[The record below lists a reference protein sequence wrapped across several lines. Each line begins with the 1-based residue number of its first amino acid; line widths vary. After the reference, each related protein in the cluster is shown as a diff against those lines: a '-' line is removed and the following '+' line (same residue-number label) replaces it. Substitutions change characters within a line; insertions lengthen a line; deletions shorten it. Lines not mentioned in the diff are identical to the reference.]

1 MLFLFSPCA
10 VAEFWSEMMS
20 FGAPSG
26 MRGMCRVTD
35 LSWLLAFCFS
45 TLLAVCVPVAG
56 VQAAGTAGW
65 ETVQKLPYAAQNLK
79 YL

>member
-1 MLFLFSPCA
+1 
-10 VAEFWSEMMS
+10 MMS